1 MPCRWRVDEGQKT
14 GHVPKYEYLGSRVTL
29 LVPASLRPAGCA
41 ARVPLGSF
49 QALKWNCLMPAP
61 VHRSSSGVC
70 PVTMTE
76 KLDSALTYM
85 RVSTACKGC
94 LCPMHP
100 PPSFAVC
107 ESYSVALCALACIG

>member
-1 MPCRWRVDEGQKT
+1 MQHSRWANEGQEE
-14 GHVPKYEYLGSRVTL
+14 GRSPKYEYLGSRVTL

-70 PVTMTE
+70 PQTTTTE
-76 KLDSALTYM
+76 ELGSSQLTHQKE
-85 RVSTACKGC
+85 R
-94 LCPMHP
+94 
-100 PPSFAVC
+100 
-107 ESYSVALCALACIG
+107 